1 MKKGAAFLAVQSQQ
15 NDTQKFVIF
24 FREIDVFLR
33 KAPIQKRRRRRK
45 AVAIRI
51 CPSSNHVSC
60 SESAIKIYGSKEEF
74 RARKSPETVDAP
86 GFAPD
91 ASIPVTLYGAVGG
104 IRTLGRLLAV
114 TRFPV
119 VLVMT
124 TSIPLRIS
132 MLNSKHHYTKIGREV
147 NTQFSL
153 FRKKRQENRRAKPDG
168 RFLIPA
174 APVPRGRPS
183 ARLPFCCA
191 PRRARRPRR

>member
-1 MKKGAAFLAVQSQQ
+1 M
-15 NDTQKFVIF
+15 F
-24 FREIDVFLR
+24 FSR

-60 SESAIKIYGSKEEF
+60 SESAIKIYGSKEEI

-86 GFAPD
+86 DFAPD

-153 FRKKRQENRRAKPDG
+153 FRKKETGKPSG
-168 RFLIPA
+168 
-174 APVPRGRPS
+174 S
-183 ARLPFCCA
+183 ARRSFSYSSRSSAARAAICSASFLLCPSPRPTTA
-191 PRRARRPRR
+191 PLSRTSKVKVLSWSGPDSSAMR

>member
-1 MKKGAAFLAVQSQQ
+1 MPLFSREKSSLKGRWRLETVQDMRSS
-15 NDTQKFVIF
+15 
-24 FREIDVFLR
+24 
-33 KAPIQKRRRRRK
+33 
-45 AVAIRI
+45 
-51 CPSSNHVSC
+51 SSNPVSC
-60 SESAIKIYGSKEEF
+60 SETSIKIYGSKEEI

-124 TSIPLRIS
+124 TSIPLHIS

-153 FRKKRQENRRAKPDG
+153 FRKKETERRSVSFLFVLTSAVRVRRASGSSRRPPS
-168 RFLIPA
+168 PA
-174 APVPRGRPS
+174 AAPPPAGGTERRGYCCPSGRRRRGRS
-183 ARLPFCCA
+183 H
-191 PRRARRPRR
+191 PRSS